1 MRYCSLV
8 VRARLL
14 EEVIKDSPPAG
25 VASRSL
31 VVGIDREGLVVVV
44 SPFAG
49 GSKLLPL
56 LAMLLLLRGVFW
68 PATSVG
74 ACSGRFPF
82 LPLKIAFAASS
93 PEAYFDAISN
103 NRFALGGG
111 SLPNLHTRL

>member
-1 MRYCSLV
+1 M

-14 EEVIKDSPPAG
+14 EEVVKDTPSAG

-31 VVGIDREGLVVVV
+31 VVGVDREGLVVVV
-44 SPFAG
+44 SLSWGARNFFPFLPCFCFFEG
-49 GSKLLPL
+49 FFGLLPS
-56 LAMLLLLRGVFW
+56 A
-68 PATSVG
+68 G
-74 ACSGRFPF
+74 ASSGRFPF